1 VASITSSD
9 STAIGSTRELTWEGV
24 DWRPVHD
31 NASDAVVLSNDDVG
45 ELGHVLDFGTG
56 IAGRVDKRR
65 TGVGAFGGVEP
76 LYLLAFLMRHVE
88 FVEHFVGRFADG
100 ERVHQEATEPEAAA
114 EIVVFSTTMT
124 FTPCSAS
131 SLAAISP
138 EDRHRR

>member
-1 VASITSSD
+1 MSVNSVMFS
-9 STAIGSTRELTWEGV
+9 
-24 DWRPVHD
+24 
-31 NASDAVVLSNDDVG
+31 
-45 ELGHVLDFGTG
+45 DFGTG

-114 EIVVFSTTMT
+114 EIVVFLDDHDLHTL
-124 FTPCSAS
+124 FGG

-138 EDRHRR
+138 EGPPPTMMTSLSV